1 MFFFSAQQQK
11 EINKELIDELKEQGH
26 NVYGKAFIEKYN
38 NEKGLD
44 YVQQAQ
50 AEAEEMAEIKA
61 KAQADGTFMLAP
73 NGRPTNLTERQWLQ
87 VRTKAFK
94 KWFGDWENDLANA
107 SKVVDENGEPLVVY
121 HNTKNEFT
129 KFSKLRAFLATLTG
143 SNIFGNGFYF
153 SNHQGNSLGNINM
166 PVFLSVVNP
175 SDGDMTSKNDGM
187 IHSFGNGEVWYAAK
201 KPNQIKSATDNNGE
215 FSTENDDIQMAIGNR
230 KPEYITDTLTDSE
243 KDDIRSV
250 LRKINKAGR
259 TLVDTGEGLYL
270 VDHSDREG
278 IENRTENQEGFQCLV
293 KIDTEGLRKG
303 EIEELKNE
311 LTDEIIRDKTSISGV
326 LKSHGYSERLQNSD
340 SIDAKV
346 RKSNADNAGLD
357 TEASQG
363 ESLGGLSDSNSK
375 GNSGRSRLIKTGADG
390 TVFPR
395 VIETPDVMQF
405 TTPQGEVYGFV
416 DKDGN
421 IYLDEDVIN
430 PSHPLHEYTH
440 LWDRAVAKRN
450 YKFGKYP
457 NLLHLG
463 IENKQVYFAL
473 PSIFRKFV
481 AK

>member
-11 EINKELIDELKEQGH
+11 EINNELIDELKEQGH

-129 KFSKLRAFLATLTG
+129 KFSKFRAFLATLTG

-215 FSTENDDIQMAIGNR
+215 FSTENDDIQMAVGGF
-230 KPEYITDTLTDSE
+230 
-243 KDDIRSV
+243 
-250 LRKINKAGR
+250 INKSS
-259 TLVDTGEGLYL
+259 LPKGELPALSSALLTKYGNKEDYGC
-270 VDHSDREG
+270 VIQTANYEYTVNYKGGGEFDIIEYHPIDININNKYNDRER
-278 IENRTENQEGFQCLV
+278 EKFPESPDRWSSRNGF
-293 KIDTEGLRKG
+293 TEG
-303 EIEELKNE
+303 EYNSSSYNA
-311 LTDEIIRDKTSISGV
+311 TDRE
-326 LKSHGYSERLQNSD
+326 SD
-340 SIDAKV
+340 GNNV
-346 RKSNADNAGLD
+346 GLD
-357 TEASQG
+357 KETPQG
-363 ESLGGLSDSNSK
+363 ESQQAESNAGSQEHQ
-375 GNSGRSRLIKTGADG
+375 GRGTRLIKTGADG